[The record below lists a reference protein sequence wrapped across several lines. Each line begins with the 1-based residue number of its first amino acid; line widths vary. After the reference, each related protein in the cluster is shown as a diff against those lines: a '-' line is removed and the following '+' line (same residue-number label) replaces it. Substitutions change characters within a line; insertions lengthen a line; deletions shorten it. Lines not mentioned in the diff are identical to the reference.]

1 MSDWPLR
8 SLEKVILLPSGR
20 PGGKPVRRRITGEL
34 AKPGAIGVDEVDVE
48 GLTAKAL
55 ERDLG
60 SLRRPGGKGVPPWLV
75 RYLTHVGAIG
85 VHHVDVDIV
94 TLVASEGDSLAIL
107 VAVEGGAP
115 LHLLAASAEGE
126 KRRRE
131 NQEHGHDLRLRRGLA
146 FHRPNASVR
155 TSSGSGSSVDSL
167 QPP

>member
-34 AKPGAIGVDEVDVE
+34 AKP
-48 GLTAKAL
+48 
-55 ERDLG
+55 
-60 SLRRPGGKGVPPWLV
+60 
-75 RYLTHVGAIG
+75 GAIG